1 VLTLSDYSGL
11 VLEKLGE
18 AEVIHLKKV
27 SGPDY
32 GGLLRSPEEGVDYGK
47 LRDRLRQAAARLL
60 EYLKI
65 EEPIEIGVTPLEFR
79 RVWDDPEGMVEVV
92 LEKVDRV
99 LGELEEER
107 RRREAER
114 RKREEARRLVNEEK
128 MKLACMRS
136 LNPEELKR
144 CLMVG
149 LVKFEVLPRL
159 EEHIKRLGDTTYKVE
174 EISPGEGF
182 VFIFG
187 PEERKPW
194 IETLFYILDIR
205 DIFDVLGVRDTLLV
219 LDPER
224 RREEIRRR
232 EEEVLKLEEEL
243 KKHREEPKEESLVEV
258 MRDRVMPLLRE
269 IKRMDYILGIISKVK
284 TLVLESGAI
293 FIIQGWVSDK
303 NQGILERKIREL
315 QEETGELLL
324 VQYEE
329 PSHDEEVPSDASS
342 ALPPFLRPAF
352 TLTSLRG
359 WPSSHEVNPAW
370 ITILVFSFQ
379 FGMMFGDVGQGLVFL
394 ILGFILHRKYKR
406 GMMSKLGVMFIPMGI
421 SATIFG
427 FLYGE
432 VFLVEGLL
440 HPLLLSPMENVGRL
454 MKIVLGIAVVELV
467 FGLILSI
474 INSIKSGHVLGA
486 LGEHGLGFILSIVG
500 LYFGAQYFLSTGDIF
515 ALFSH
520 WSFFMI
526 IAGLILS
533 FIEPVLTSL
542 TVHKKLG
549 FEAFGEGMGGL
560 LMVFVESLANF
571 FSFLRIAAFALAH
584 ASLAIAAHS
593 MTHFMGPG
601 GIILMN
607 LIGMTFEFISSSV
620 QSLRL
625 LYYEFMGKFFH
636 GGGIPF
642 KPFQLKTQQVK

>member
-1 VLTLSDYSGL
+1 MKKITVLTLSDYGGL

-18 AEVIHLKKV
+18 AGVIHLKEV
-27 SGPDY
+27 SGPEY
-32 GGLLRSPEEGVDYGK
+32 SELLRSPEKEVDYGK

-60 EYLKI
+60 EHLKI
-65 EEPIEIGVTPLEFR
+65 EESIEVEVSSAEFR
-79 RVWDDPEGMVEVV
+79 RVWNDPEGVVEAV
-92 LEKVDRV
+92 LEKV
-99 LGELEEER
+99 GEVS
-107 RRREAER
+107 RELKE
-114 RKREEARRLVNEEK
+114 REETRRLLNEEK

-136 LNPEELKR
+136 LKPEELKR

-149 LVKFEVLPRL
+149 LVKYEVLPRL
-159 EEHIKRLGDTTYKVE
+159 EGHIKRLGDTTYKVE
-174 EISPGEGF
+174 EVSPEEGF

-194 IETLFYILDIR
+194 IETLFYILDIK

-224 RREEIRRR
+224 RKEEIKRR
-232 EEEVLKLEEEL
+232 EEEVLKLE
-243 KKHREEPKEESLVEV
+243 EESLVEV

-269 IKRMDYILGIISKVK
+269 IKRVDYILGIISKVK

-293 FIIQGWVSDK
+293 FIMQGWVSDK
-303 NQGILERKIREL
+303 DQGILERKIREL
-315 QEETGELLL
+315 REETGELMV

-329 PSHDEEVPSDASS
+329 PSPEEEVPSDAPS

-359 WPSSHEVNPAW
+359 WPSAHEVNPAW

-394 ILGFILHRKYKR
+394 ILGFILHRKYKK

-421 SATIFG
+421 SAMVFG

-440 HPLLLSPMENVGRL
+440 HPLLFSPMENVGRL
-454 MKIVLGIAVVELV
+454 MKLVLGIAVVELV
-467 FGLILSI
+467 FGLILSM

-500 LYFGAQYFLSTGDIF
+500 LYFGAQYFLRTGDIF
-515 ALFSH
+515 ALLSH

-526 IAGLILS
+526 IAGLTLS
-533 FIEPVLTSL
+533 FIEPVLSSL
-542 TVHKKLG
+542 TVHKELG

>member
-1 VLTLSDYSGL
+1 
-11 VLEKLGE
+11 
-18 AEVIHLKKV
+18 
-27 SGPDY
+27 
-32 GGLLRSPEEGVDYGK
+32 VDYTK
-47 LRDRLRQAAARLL
+47 LRDQLRQTAARLL
-60 EYLKI
+60 EYLKV

-79 RVWDDPEGMVEVV
+79 RVWNDPEGMVEVV

-99 LGELEEER
+99 LEELEEERRRKELEEERRRKELEEER

-136 LNPEELKR
+136 LKPEELKR

-194 IETLFYILDIR
+194 IEALFYILDIR
-205 DIFDVLGVRDTLLV
+205 DIFDVLGIRDTLLV

-232 EEEVLKLEEEL
+232 EEEVIKLEEEL

-258 MRDRVMPLLRE
+258 MRDREGELKKHREEPKEESLVEVMRDRIVPLLRE
-269 IKRMDYILGIISKVK
+269 VKWMDHVLGILTKAK
-284 TLVLESGAI
+284 PLVLESRAI
-293 FIIQGWVSDK
+293 CIIQGWVSDK
-303 NQGILERKIREL
+303 NRGILERKIREL
-315 QEETGELLL
+315 REETGELLV

-329 PSHDEEVPSDASS
+329 PSHDEEVPSDAPL
-342 ALPPFLRPAF
+342 ALPPFLRSAF

-359 WPSSHEVNPAW
+359 WPSAHEVNPAW

-394 ILGFILHRKYKR
+394 ILGFILHRKYKK

-421 SATIFG
+421 SAMVFG

-440 HPLLLSPMENVGRL
+440 PPLLLSPMENVGRL
-454 MKIVLGIAVVELV
+454 MKLVLGIAVVELV

-500 LYFGAQYFLSTGDIF
+500 LYFGAQYFLRTGDIF

-533 FIEPVLTSL
+533 FIEPVLSSL